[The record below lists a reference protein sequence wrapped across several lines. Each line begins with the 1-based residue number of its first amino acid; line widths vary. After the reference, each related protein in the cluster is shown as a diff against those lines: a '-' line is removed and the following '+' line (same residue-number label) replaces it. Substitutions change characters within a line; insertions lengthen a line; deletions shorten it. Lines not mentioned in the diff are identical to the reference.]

1 MSTLKAINIQNPSS
15 ANVNMLTNSTG
26 DVIFNGNVGI
36 GSSSPVAKLDI
47 GAGNL
52 QFSGSSQRITGDF
65 SNATVANRVAFQT
78 STVNGNTIS
87 QWLPNGTSTT
97 TGINLYNSADTL
109 NASILQLS
117 SLSTESRFAATAVGS
132 GSSLPM
138 TFYTGGSE
146 SIRINASGNVGIGT
160 TTISVGNKLAVY
172 GGNIQIGTSTK
183 GLLFSDGTLQ
193 TTAAVTTYSNTNV
206 ASYLSGPVTVGNL
219 FVANTTVSTST
230 TTGALVVA
238 GGAGIAG
245 NVYAGGNLV
254 TTAATVSS
262 STTTGAIIS
271 AGGVG
276 VAGNVYASG
285 NIITTATTKSV
296 STTTGALIV
305 GGGASIAGNAYVGGN
320 VVITSANVAT
330 STTTG
335 ALIVGGGAGIAGSVY
350 ATTVEGGSVS
360 GTVFNARTSL
370 IAPTITANTS
380 IDGGSVSG
388 TVFNARTS
396 LITNNVIS
404 NGAVQGTTGQFSSSL
419 TGQSITSNTTIT
431 AGTGLTVT
439 SGGASITGNLTI
451 TGNLLI
457 SGNINTVSSNVLVV
471 DDPIIYIGDNNPAN
485 VFDMGVVA
493 SYTATTYKHT
503 GLVRNQT
510 DGVWTFF
517 DNLVTEP
524 TQTIAWSQT
533 GLVYPTVKVGNINV
547 ASNTVS
553 TSTIT
558 GAVINA
564 GGSGIAGNLY
574 VGGNIVTT
582 AATVATSTT
591 TGALIVSGGAGIAGN
606 VYVGGNIVTSG
617 SSGNIS
623 GVNNISTISIN
634 VTGVTPSTS
643 TTTGAIIASGGV
655 GVAGNVYA
663 SGNLVT
669 TATTAATSTTTG
681 ALIVGGGAG
690 IAGNVYVGGNINVA
704 GTNSFFT
711 NKVGIGT
718 SSVVGANS
726 NVLTIYG
733 TTSVYGNVQLVNSIG
748 NSGLFFA
755 DGTFMTTAATGASY
769 SNTNVASYLSG
780 PVVVGNL
787 YVANT
792 TVSTSTTTGAIVNA
806 GGEGIAGNL
815 YVGGNVVT
823 VATTK
828 SVSTSTG
835 AIITYGG
842 IGVIGNAY
850 VGGNLI
856 TTATTAATSPTTGAL
871 IVSGGA
877 GINGDLNVGSS
888 GYFGSNGS
896 RTIIVGSNNPNKMYS
911 ESTSP
916 FDMYVGGT
924 SNPNVNIR
932 MTTTSININGSDKI
946 TSTSTTTGALIV
958 GGGVG
963 ITGNAY
969 VGGNVVITSANVAT
983 STTTGALIVS
993 GGVGITGN
1001 AYVGGNVVIT
1011 SANIATSTTTGAL
1024 IVGGGA
1030 GIAGNVYA
1038 GGNLVTTAATVST
1051 STTTGAIISSGG
1063 VGIAGNVYASGN
1075 LVTTA
1080 ATVATSTTT
1089 GALIVGGGAGIA
1101 GNVYA
1106 SGNLVTTAATVS
1118 TSTTTGAIISSGGV
1132 GIAGNLNVGGTTST
1146 FTGNVGIGMTSPNN
1160 SLTVSRAGADV
1171 ARFLNSSTNGG
1182 DWQLKIG
1189 GGGFEDRKFMIADK
1203 YSGAD
1208 NVRMA
1213 IDSSGNV
1220 GFGTTSPS
1228 APGGTI
1234 NLVTFSNNTTIIK
1247 SQTSSTTT
1255 GYARFDLATGT
1266 ANSYT
1271 LISVQDNTASPY
1283 FQLASGSGVLNHYYD
1298 GPNHIFRNVA
1308 GTARMTIDTAGVA
1321 IYGSGE
1327 GGETPVGNTIRAPSG
1342 AGTNIAGANLT
1353 ITSGNGT
1360 GTGGSGNILFQ
1371 TATAGST
1378 GTSANTMATRLTI
1391 APTGLVQIAAPAL
1404 ATTYPT
1410 ISTTGTVGSI
1420 TGSGPWS
1427 ATITGMSSTT
1437 GLVAGSFI
1445 YATNG
1450 VGSLGGSGTYVVSGI
1465 PSGTSITFTATGG
1478 TAPAA
1483 GAITNILTNPTTNLL
1498 ELTNSNGNS
1507 NYLRISQIRNA
1518 ASPADWTT
1526 ATTRIQQ
1533 VTDITQ
1539 QAYIDFNPINGTYG
1553 MAFGTGGSTSLAERM
1568 RINSSGNV
1576 GIGTSTIN
1584 SGNALAVYG
1593 GNVIIGSTGNG
1604 VKFPDGTLQTTAA
1617 ASTPPGGSGAGAVQY
1632 RTSAGAFGGDE
1643 TKFYY
1648 DSTNYRLA
1656 IGASDTSTLTLN
1668 VAGNLPSLFNTKS
1681 GSDPMIIV
1689 GTSSSVG
1696 STLGYNVG
1704 GTYGYLRASP
1714 GGNDVINWKYSSG
1727 GKVGINGI
1735 ASPINALDVSGA
1747 VVIGSG
1753 GSYAGSATAPTDG
1766 LLVQGRV
1773 GLGTSSSTG
1782 VTTGN
1787 ALVAFGGHIR
1797 VGEAGKGIYF
1807 GDGTLQTTSAAA
1819 LTGGTFTGD
1828 ITAPHFYGTNQSL
1841 NMGTDSGTNPGN
1853 FIAKSTGTGD
1863 TNLAGMSF
1871 YNDSGPYGVKMG
1883 IRADGYFGVGGYTAA
1898 SWRWYINC
1906 ANGDMTAAGNVT
1918 AYSDPRLKE
1927 NFQRINDPIAIL
1939 SKLDG
1944 GTFTWKQGIEH
1955 TISKAGKKDYG
1966 VLADQVETVM
1976 PEIVSDSIEIEG
1988 EKYKTV
1994 AYEKLVPLLIE
2005 AVKAQQIQLDQQK
2018 AEIEQLKS
2026 MIG

>member
-47 GAGNL
+47 GIGNL
-52 QFSGSSQRITGDF
+52 LFSGSSQRITGDF

-138 TFYTGGSE
+138 TFYTGSSERMRIDARGNVSIGTSSVFYPDANRTSLSLNGISQSILAFGSGGVQRGWLLFDGSSMVLQASTTGGAMYVQTSSASPVVFQTT
-146 SIRINASGNVGIGT
+146 SIERMRIDASGNVGIGT
-160 TTISVGNKLAVY
+160 TTISVGQKLAVY
-172 GGNIQIGTSTK
+172 GGNLQIGTTSN
-183 GLLFSDGTLQ
+183 GLLFPDGTFQ
-193 TTAAVTTYSNTNV
+193 ATAAYASIQPTTYSNTNV
-206 ASYLSGPVTVGNL
+206 ASYLSGPVIIGNL
-219 FVANTTVSTST
+219 F
-230 TTGALVVA
+230 
-238 GGAGIAG
+238 
-245 NVYAGGNLV
+245 
-254 TTAATVSS
+254 
-262 STTTGAIIS
+262 
-271 AGGVG
+271 
-276 VAGNVYASG
+276 
-285 NIITTATTKSV
+285 
-296 STTTGALIV
+296 
-305 GGGASIAGNAYVGGN
+305 
-320 VVITSANVAT
+320 
-330 STTTG
+330 
-335 ALIVGGGAGIAGSVY
+335 
-350 ATTVEGGSVS
+350 
-360 GTVFNARTSL
+360 
-370 IAPTITANTS
+370 
-380 IDGGSVSG
+380 
-388 TVFNARTS
+388 
-396 LITNNVIS
+396 
-404 NGAVQGTTGQFSSSL
+404 
-419 TGQSITSNTTIT
+419 
-431 AGTGLTVT
+431 
-439 SGGASITGNLTI
+439 
-451 TGNLLI
+451 
-457 SGNINTVSSNVLVV
+457 
-471 DDPIIYIGDNNPAN
+471 
-485 VFDMGVVA
+485 
-493 SYTATTYKHT
+493 
-503 GLVRNQT
+503 
-510 DGVWTFF
+510 
-517 DNLVTEP
+517 
-524 TQTIAWSQT
+524 
-533 GLVYPTVKVGNINV
+533 
-547 ASNTVS
+547 
-553 TSTIT
+553 
-558 GAVINA
+558 
-564 GGSGIAGNLY
+564 
-574 VGGNIVTT
+574 
-582 AATVATSTT
+582 
-591 TGALIVSGGAGIAGN
+591 
-606 VYVGGNIVTSG
+606 
-617 SSGNIS
+617 
-623 GVNNISTISIN
+623 
-634 VTGVTPSTS
+634 
-643 TTTGAIIASGGV
+643 
-655 GVAGNVYA
+655 
-663 SGNLVT
+663 
-669 TATTAATSTTTG
+669 
-681 ALIVGGGAG
+681 
-690 IAGNVYVGGNINVA
+690 
-704 GTNSFFT
+704 
-711 NKVGIGT
+711 
-718 SSVVGANS
+718 
-726 NVLTIYG
+726 
-733 TTSVYGNVQLVNSIG
+733 
-748 NSGLFFA
+748 
-755 DGTFMTTAATGASY
+755 
-769 SNTNVASYLSG
+769 
-780 PVVVGNL
+780 
-787 YVANT
+787 VANT

-1063 VGIAGNVYASGN
+1063 VGIAGN
-1075 LVTTA
+1075 
-1080 ATVATSTTT
+1080 
-1089 GALIVGGGAGIA
+1089 
-1101 GNVYA
+1101 
-1106 SGNLVTTAATVS
+1106 
-1118 TSTTTGAIISSGGV
+1118 
-1132 GIAGNLNVGGTTST
+1132 LNVGGTTST

-1353 ITSGNGT
+1353 ITSGNRT